1 MNIRRE
7 FIVSH
12 DACLGIIQ
20 PQLPQQCYQCYFLFH
35 GSCVGRVSLFVQT
48 AFVTHSDA
56 VLVEKAGVGAD
67 VVCGA
72 ADMGDA
78 VAGDVEM
85 IADIGKPALL
95 HMAAAEGFYREAA
108 VGTRG
113 GTVDHYQGYAPV
125 VLIL

>member
-1 MNIRRE
+1 MNIRRK

-12 DACLGIIQ
+12 DARFGIIQ

-35 GSCVGRVSLFVQT
+35 SPCVGRLSLFVQT

-56 VLVEKAGVGAD
+56 VLVEEAGVGAD

-85 IADIGKPALL
+85 ISANPRCCTWQRRRASTGKLRSARV
-95 HMAAAEGFYREAA
+95 AEQWTTIKAMR
-108 VGTRG
+108 R
-113 GTVDHYQGYAPV
+113 
-125 VLIL
+125 